1 MDEKDWQSFINNM
14 KLEELNKYYNKFKF
28 GEDIFHN
35 LMKRRVKDILLISN
49 FYDAFILEQDG
60 RLSEQLYGEYK
71 QLNITHEP
79 RITTIP
85 MSKSSTIME
94 TLQNKEFD
102 LVIIMMRMGKI
113 TPFELSRDIKEHY
126 PDLPILL
133 LLNKQSYIDV
143 IHRSEDRLHYIDDV
157 FLWTGNAKL
166 FLGMIKSVEDKWNV
180 ALDTE
185 EGMVRVILLIESSID
200 YYSLFVPLL
209 YQEILDQ
216 TQQLISSELNEENK
230 RLRMNARPKVILVH
244 DYEDALYYYQKYKEY
259 LIGIITN
266 VNLKIN
272 GEFDI
277 EGGLKLVKA
286 IRSEGADL
294 PILMQSAEESFRQ
307 PASSLD
313 CHFLYKYSKSFLND
327 MRTFITNNLG
337 FGDFVFKAPDG
348 KVITRASDL
357 QDFEKSLHKIS
368 DESIIYHAERNHFSA
383 WLIAH
388 GEVQIA
394 IQIRPL
400 KPSDFVSKGQ
410 LRDFL
415 IGTIHEIRQRQNR
428 GKVINFD
435 PAFLDEDD
443 KIVKLGDGSLGGKGR
458 GIAFLNALM
467 VTMNV
472 NKDFESVD
480 IKIPKTAIIGTN
492 EYDWF
497 LENNDIRRS
506 VAEKGDEEIAKIFL
520 MSSLSPQLK
529 ERLSVY
535 IDQIKYPL
543 AIRSSGLLEDSQ
555 SQPFAGIYN
564 TYMLPNN
571 HPDKHLR
578 LRHLEEAI
586 KLVFASPFQENARCY
601 IESINFKL
609 DEEKMA
615 VIVQEVVGSRYNDH
629 YFPMLSGVAQSYNYY
644 PTFVMKHTDGIAS
657 IALGLGKSVVDGE
670 RAYRYCPKHPKIELI
685 RPAEIVENN
694 QRDFYALRLS
704 NDEIELKK
712 GDDATLDRISITKR
726 YKEGVFKPFTS
737 VWDYEHLAFLDGK
750 FIKGPRV
757 LTFRNIIRFG
767 EYPLS
772 EIINKMLEIGEIGLG
787 VPVEIEFAM
796 KFQEDGRYLKKPI
809 FYILQIRPLMITKE
823 HVDIK
828 IDDISP
834 EELILLTTKG
844 MGNGIVQD
852 IHDIIYLDP
861 QKFDT
866 TKTLDMKDELEKL
879 NKIMRQDEK
888 QYILIGPGRWGTNDR
903 FLGVPAKWGQIDHA
917 RIIVE
922 VGMQNLAIEPSQGS
936 HFFHNLVAMN
946 VGYFTIPYTS
956 KQDFVNW
963 SWFNEHAAAHDM
975 KYFRHISADKE
986 FLIKMDGKKGIAVI
1000 YKP

>member
-1 MDEKDWQSFINNM
+1 M
-14 KLEELNKYYNKFKF
+14 KLEELNQYYQKFKF

-60 RLSEQLYGEYK
+60 RLSEQLYGEFK

-85 MSKSSTIME
+85 MNKPSSIME
-94 TLQNKEFD
+94 TLEKKHFD
-102 LVIIMMRMGKI
+102 LVIIMMRMGKT
-113 TPFELSRDIKEHY
+113 TPFDLSKDIKELY

-133 LLNKQSYIDV
+133 LLNKQSYVNV
-143 IHRSEDRLHYIDDV
+143 IHRSEERLHYIDDV

-166 FLGMIKSVEDKWNV
+166 FLGMIKSIEDKWNIEY
-180 ALDTE
+180 DTT

-200 YYSLFVPLL
+200 YYSLFLPLL

-216 TQQLISSELNEENK
+216 TQQLISSELNEANK
-230 RLRMNARPKVILVH
+230 RLRLNARPKVILVH

-272 GEFDI
+272 GQFDI
-277 EGGLKLVKA
+277 EGGLRLVEA
-286 IRSEGADL
+286 IRTEDFDL

-307 PASSLD
+307 PAEELH

-337 FGDFVFKAPDG
+337 FGDFIFKMPDG
-348 KVITRASDL
+348 STITHVSDL
-357 QDFEKSLHKIS
+357 QDFEKRLH
-368 DESIIYHAERNHFSA
+368 DVPYESIVYHAERNHFSA

-400 KPSDFVSKGQ
+400 KPSDFETQEQ
-410 LRDFL
+410 LREFL
-415 IGTIHEIRQRQNR
+415 IRTIHEIRRRQNR

-435 PAFLDEDD
+435 PSFLDEDD
-443 KIVKLGDGSLGGKGR
+443 KIVKLEDGSLGGKGR

-467 VTMNV
+467 VTMDV
-472 NKDFESVD
+472 NNDFEAVE

-497 LENNDIRRS
+497 LEHNEIRES
-506 VAEKGDEEIAKIFL
+506 IAEKSDDEIAEIFL
-520 MSSLSPQLK
+520 KGTLSPTLN
-529 ERLSVY
+529 ERLKMFVDK
-535 IDQIKYPL
+535 IEYPL

-555 SQPFAGIYN
+555 SQPFAGIYE

-571 HPDKHLR
+571 HDDKQIRLEHLQ
-578 LRHLEEAI
+578 EAI
-586 KLVFASPFQENARCY
+586 KLVFASPYQENARRY

-615 VIVQEVVGSRYNDH
+615 VIVQEVVGSQYNDH

-670 RAYRYCPKHPKIELI
+670 RAYRYCPKHPRIDLI
-685 RPAEIVENN
+685 KTTEIVENN

-704 NDEIELKK
+704 NENIELKK
-712 GDDATLDRISITKR
+712 GDDATLDRISITKQ
-726 YKEGVFKPFTS
+726 YKEELFKPFTS

-750 FIKGPRV
+750 FVKGPRV

-796 KFQEDGRYLKKPI
+796 KFQEEGHYLEKPI

-828 IDDISP
+828 IDDISR
-834 EELILLTTKG
+834 EDLILLTTKG
-844 MGNGIVQD
+844 MGNGIVQH

-861 QKFDT
+861 VKFDT
-866 TKTLDMKDELEKL
+866 TKTLEMKDELETL
-879 NKIMRQDEK
+879 NKLMRQNERK
-888 QYILIGPGRWGTNDR
+888 YILIGPGRWGTNDR
-903 FLGVPAKWGQIDHA
+903 FLGVPARWGQIDHA

-922 VGMQNLAIEPSQGS
+922 VGMQHLAIEPSQGS

-963 SWFNEHAAAHDM
+963 SWLNEHAAAHDM
-975 KYFRHISADKE
+975 KYFRHISSEKE
-986 FLIKMDGKKGIAVI
+986 FLIKMDGKKGTAVI
-1000 YKP
+1000 YRA